1 MGGRGPLEGAV
12 EVRYLPF
19 PERGCSFLRLSAR
32 IAPWMTVLVVFSWAL
47 AFAQGGTAAVE
58 VIHSRASYAAGG
70 SYPLLLVVRIQA
82 TWFLHGERDTGEG
95 LIPTAFSFAGAEDL
109 RIRGIR
115 FPAPAKRKF
124 DYTSKP
130 IEVYSGDLL
139 VLAELSIDPQA
150 RQGERHLEGRLS
162 YQACSSQVCRP
173 PETVPV
179 HINLAI
185 VPVGSEAEILNAAL
199 FEKARG
205 QGGTSQGGS
214 PWTAGSGLLLS
225 LVGIFLGGLALNLT
239 PCVYPL
245 IPITVSYFGGRA
257 PGAGG
262 LRILH
267 GALYL
272 CGLAITNSLLG
283 LTAALTGGML
293 GGALQNPL
301 VLAAVAV
308 ILLAMGLSFFGLWD
322 LRLPSALTRIASK
335 NLGGSLGSLFMGL
348 TLGIVAAPCVGPFII
363 GLLTYVGQ
371 KGEPLLGLLY
381 FFVLSLGLGLPLAV
395 LGIFSGQVDRLPLS
409 GEWMVWVRKGLGW
422 VLVGMA
428 AYVLWPLLPG
438 ETWRVG
444 LLAAVL
450 AAAGLHL
457 GWVDRSR
464 SRSPIFP
471 LIKKAVGAVA
481 LIGAI
486 LLLAISLGEKERVVW
501 QVYDDMIM
509 KEARSQGKAVLL
521 DFYADWCPPCRA
533 MEKDVFRQKEVV
545 ALSKGLLTVRVDL
558 TTRHP
563 SQEALQRRYG
573 VRGVPTML
581 FINRHGTEETDLR
594 IESYADKEVVL
605 AHMRRLL
612 ERP

>member
-1 MGGRGPLEGAV
+1 
-12 EVRYLPF
+12 
-19 PERGCSFLRLSAR
+19 
-32 IAPWMTVLVVFSWAL
+32 
-47 AFAQGGTAAVE
+47 
-58 VIHSRASYAAGG
+58 
-70 SYPLLLVVRIQA
+70 
-82 TWFLHGERDTGEG
+82 
-95 LIPTAFSFAGAEDL
+95 
-109 RIRGIR
+109 
-115 FPAPAKRKF
+115 
-124 DYTSKP
+124 
-130 IEVYSGDLL
+130 
-139 VLAELSIDPQA
+139 
-150 RQGERHLEGRLS
+150 
-162 YQACSSQVCRP
+162 
-173 PETVPV
+173 
-179 HINLAI
+179 
-185 VPVGSEAEILNAAL
+185 
-199 FEKARG
+199 
-205 QGGTSQGGS
+205 
-214 PWTAGSGLLLS
+214 
-225 LVGIFLGGLALNLT
+225 
-239 PCVYPL
+239 
-245 IPITVSYFGGRA
+245 
-257 PGAGG
+257 
-262 LRILH
+262 
-267 GALYL
+267 
-272 CGLAITNSLLG
+272 
-283 LTAALTGGML
+283 
-293 GGALQNPL
+293 
-301 VLAAVAV
+301 
-308 ILLAMGLSFFGLWD
+308 
-322 LRLPSALTRIASK
+322 
-335 NLGGSLGSLFMGL
+335 
-348 TLGIVAAPCVGPFII
+348 
-363 GLLTYVGQ
+363 
-371 KGEPLLGLLY
+371 
-381 FFVLSLGLGLPLAV
+381 
-395 LGIFSGQVDRLPLS
+395 
-409 GEWMVWVRKGLGW
+409 MVWVRKGLGW